1 MNTMDAMLLY
11 KIITD
16 GQFADTF
23 QLHDVDLASQ
33 MHFEVDFVTEGD
45 PAVSTF
51 EGFQVIC

>member
-1 MNTMDAMLLY
+1 MNTIDAMLLY
-11 KIITD
+11 KIITA

-51 EGFQVIC
+51 EGFQIIC